1 VGSTDFYRKHA
12 LARLEGADPAPGPA
26 GPAGPAGSAGPAARQ
41 PWPEDPALTR
51 AKWLTDLGLDA
62 LALAEIEG
70 LEALRDLDPRA
81 VEALTGL
88 GLARQG
94 MSRAAIPHLRRA
106 FPVLGGPHQETAPI
120 EAQHLYYPVGFSAA
134 VDAAAE
140 SAGLPHHLVYG
151 MIREES
157 AFDVTALSHAGARGL
172 MQLMPATGRE
182 VARRLGLPFSN
193 ARLEEPELNIR
204 LGAAYFARVLEMFDG
219 ETELALAGYNGGPY
233 RLKRLWRQ
241 AGPEA
246 EIDYFTEAL
255 PIEESKGYVKR
266 VILFANSYR
275 ALYGV

>member
-1 VGSTDFYRKHA
+1 GT
-12 LARLEGADPAPGPA
+12 LDPA
-26 GPAGPAGSAGPAARQ
+26 
-41 PWPEDPALTR
+41 
-51 AKWLTDLGLDA
+51 
-62 LALAEIEG
+62 
-70 LEALRDLDPRA
+70 A
-81 VEALTGL
+81 VDALTGL

-94 MSRAAIPHLRRA
+94 RRRAAIPHLRRA
-106 FPVLGGPHQETAPI
+106 FPALGGPHQDVAPL
-120 EAQHLYYPVGFSAA
+120 EARRLYYPVDFAAA

-140 SAGLPHHLVYG
+140 SSGLPHHLVYG

-182 VARRLGLPFSN
+182 VARRLGLPFTT
-193 ARLEEPELNIR
+193 ARLEEPAFNIR

-219 ETELALAGYNGGPY
+219 EVELALAGYNGGPY
-233 RLKRLWRQ
+233 RLKRLWRR
-241 AGPEA
+241 AGSGA

-275 ALYGV
+275 ELYGM